1 MLHASTQS
9 DQISSTALD
18 AVRYRFF
25 IGGVS
30 VADWARTHGFS
41 SQLTYSLLAGRLRA
55 KRGEAH
61 RIAVALGLKPNADS
75 LIAEGVSAS
84 APTGQTNADL
94 GG

>member
-1 MLHASTQS
+1 MIHASVHS
-9 DQISSTALD
+9 DQISATALE
-18 AVRYRFF
+18 AVRHRFYVE
-25 IGGVS
+25 GVS
-30 VADWARTHGFS
+30 VADWARGHGFS

-75 LIAEGVSAS
+75 QVAEGVSAS
-84 APTGQTNADL
+84 APIGQTDPDF